1 MKATELLQ
9 KILDNQHVSRWDV
22 YHNRTEIIQTM
33 KNDLDKYEDI
43 YEEVIDIIE
52 SAKESL

>member
-22 YHNRTEIIQTM
+22 YRNRTEIIQTM